1 MIHLNASHYLKIYEI
16 RLRMQEEGITNPPE
30 EIKALVREIVHKL
43 SRLPADEPISLEQGC
58 MTDSAGNMLVKFPE
72 SNS

>member
-1 MIHLNASHYLKIYEI
+1 
-16 RLRMQEEGITNPPE
+16 MQEEGITNPPE